1 MPFSVK
7 RYGTRV
13 KMNKMKRCV
22 KSVKAKTTKV
32 NPYAVCRASIYKKK
46 STKSINIGK
55 PYKTSK
61 WLKEHLDIIVG

>member
-7 RYGTRV
+7 RYGTRA

-32 NPYAVCRASIYKKK
+32 NPYVVCRASIYKNKK
-46 STKSINIGK
+46 TRDMEIWDDSHSAEEGWKGAR
-55 PYKTSK
+55 
-61 WLKEHLDIIVG
+61 